1 MIFLKIYIDPMN
13 NNYDSKKNH
22 NLKKIM
28 DFNSEFPVFMQS
40 THITRKIDWVF
51 GTSKRKKKF
60 DENESSL
67 K

>member
-1 MIFLKIYIDPMN
+1 
-13 NNYDSKKNH
+13 
-22 NLKKIM
+22 M

-40 THITRKIDWVF
+40 THITRKIVCVF
-51 GTSKRKKKF
+51 GTSKRKKQF